1 MAAFLN
7 EQQRLSFQLHE
18 AMCELHPE
26 NLGPESE
33 FSQYYSD
40 YEDLHRAVSTLA
52 ERQILPP
59 ERCTAE
65 NVREVVRG
73 VNEHFTRIIDEDDD
87 DGDPIFPEIYR
98 GQAIIN
104 RWPGYE
110 VLA

>member
-1 MAAFLN
+1 MAWLN
-7 EQQRLSFQLHE
+7 EQQTLSLRLYE

-52 ERQILPP
+52 ERQILPS

-73 VNEHFTRIIDEDDD
+73 VNEHFMRIIDEDEGDL
-87 DGDPIFPEIYR
+87 DPIFPEIYR
-98 GQAIIN
+98 GASLVN
-104 RWPGYE
+104 GWPGYE
-110 VLA
+110 EFL